1 VLTAFGRCDQSAQ
14 QPTFDGGDFGSGKRS
29 FNAVP
34 EQGLKLWERGSVT
47 AKFVWLH
54 PRTTSQDHILI
65 DRLTRVRRA
74 VSYL

>member
-1 VLTAFGRCDQSAQ
+1 VLANASLKG
-14 QPTFDGGDFGSGKRS
+14 S

-34 EQGLKLWERGSVT
+34 EKGVKLWERGSVT

-54 PRTTSQDHILI
+54 PRTTSQGHILI
-65 DRLTRVRRA
+65 DWLTRVRRA

>member
-1 VLTAFGRCDQSAQ
+1 MAIWCTEPHAEKRMSLRGYE
-14 QPTFDGGDFGSGKRS
+14 GGTYRS

-34 EQGLKLWERGSVT
+34 EKGVKLWERGSVT

-54 PRTTSQDHILI
+54 PRTTSQGHILI
-65 DRLTRVRRA
+65 DWLTRVRRA